1 MLEFIKWNMTIA
13 ESETFLRLVAEAHGA
28 RYVPT
33 QTPWKEIRRFFEAR
47 VKISDTKRY
56 LRKLERRK
64 QAGAKL
70 LRIA

>member
-1 MLEFIKWNMTIA
+1 VEHDHCRVRDLPTPGC
-13 ESETFLRLVAEAHGA
+13 RGA
-28 RYVPT
+28 RSALRADT
-33 QTPWKEIRRFFEAR
+33 DTRKEIRRFFEAR